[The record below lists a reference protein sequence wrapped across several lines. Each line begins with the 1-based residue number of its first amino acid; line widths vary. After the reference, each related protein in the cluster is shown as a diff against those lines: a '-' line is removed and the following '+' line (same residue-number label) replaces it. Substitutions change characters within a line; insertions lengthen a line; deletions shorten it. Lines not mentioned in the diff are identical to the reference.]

1 MQILARILVFGL
13 AAKNR
18 PICKPILKQ
27 ILVKP
32 KLSFIANLYDLYPKV
47 VVSAH
52 IQSLHSMTS
61 SERKANLVMV
71 SRMST
76 YM

>member
-18 PICKPILKQ
+18 PRCKPILKQ

-32 KLSFIANLYDLYPKV
+32 KLSFIA
-47 VVSAH
+47 
-52 IQSLHSMTS
+52 
-61 SERKANLVMV
+61 KAEQRLE
-71 SRMST
+71 
-76 YM
+76 